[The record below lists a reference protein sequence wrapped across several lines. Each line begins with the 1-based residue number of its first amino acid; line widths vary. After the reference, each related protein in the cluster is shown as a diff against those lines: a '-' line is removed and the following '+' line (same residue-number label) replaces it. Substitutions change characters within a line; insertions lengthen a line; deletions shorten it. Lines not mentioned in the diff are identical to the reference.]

1 MGTGHREVQEIGGQR
16 WQVHMQTTPS
26 LNFCPMSAWN
36 SRRFQFRIYSYKA
49 EASQGMRQRKS
60 AAPSTPAV
68 TVHRGYLPPPPRRH
82 RSLHIFACLQLV
94 LWPWQ
99 QGTPQE
105 ALASHRAQM
114 RKQRQRQSQQLA
126 WEEARGLLAAGPKL
140 FTRRPD
146 CLVQETAAIPS
157 LRNSCFPKA
166 GSKSLRH
173 HV

>member
-82 RSLHIFACLQLV
+82 RSLHIFACLQLM

-114 RKQRQRQSQQLA
+114 RKQSQGLSFPRETGNPV
-126 WEEARGLLAAGPKL
+126 WEKHLMTL
-140 FTRRPD
+140 FGN
-146 CLVQETAAIPS
+146 Q
-157 LRNSCFPKA
+157 
-166 GSKSLRH
+166 
-173 HV
+173 